1 MTRTNDPTTI
11 PTLFHEGLP
20 YADEDLVIEGDELG
34 HLRSLRL
41 RVGDRVEVTDGLGLR
56 RSGRVT
62 ALDRRSGAVAL
73 AEEVP
78 LVRPPPID
86 VLAPVGNRDRCLW
99 LVEKAVE
106 LGVQSIRF
114 VEFERSR
121 SVSDGSRTAAFVARA
136 RRRSIAALKQ
146 SGGSVLPE
154 IDVVPDLVEA
164 LEGVPSTS
172 IGWIADASGTPIARA
187 AESLPREGRLTLI
200 VGPEGGVTPEE
211 VEACIAAGFT
221 PVGLGPRT
229 LRFETA
235 AVAGL
240 AVASAR
246 MECDRIGPAGSP
258 ADTFDN
264 PNE

>member
-1 MTRTNDPTTI
+1 M
-11 PTLFHEGLP
+11 FHEGLRS
-20 YADEDLVIEGDELG
+20 ADEDLVIDGDEVG

-56 RSGRVT
+56 RSGRLA
-62 ALDRRSGAVAL
+62 ALDRRTAGVHL
-73 AEEVP
+73 AKELPSLRP
-78 LVRPPPID
+78 LPLD
-86 VLAPVGNRDRCLW
+86 LLAPVGNRDRCLW

-121 SVSDGSRTAAFVARA
+121 SVSDGGRAASFLARA

-146 SGGSVLPE
+146 SGGSVLPV

-164 LEGVPSTS
+164 LAGVPSTS
-172 IGWIADASGTPIARA
+172 VGWIADASGAPIARA
-187 AESLPREGRLTLI
+187 AASLPHDGHLTLI
-200 VGPEGGVTPEE
+200 VGPEGGATPEE
-211 VEACIAAGFT
+211 VEASVAAGFT
-221 PVGLGPRT
+221 RVCLGPRT

-246 MECDRIGPAGSP
+246 MERDRIGPAGPP